1 MLIYVML
8 FHNMQAHAGSV
19 FEIRED
25 VLQDNAA
32 YKFQFDQQQ
41 VSLL

>member
-1 MLIYVML
+1 MVISLMMFYDV
-8 FHNMQAHAGSV
+8 QARAGAV
-19 FEIRED
+19 FEIREE

-41 VSLL
+41 VSCL